1 MATLQQKLPESSS
14 GRSPK
19 TPARKILCT
28 TITATTTDMSTWR
41 SNTTMHPYIND
52 NAKSLSEFNNN
63 IFGVNTMVQGHN
75 KNLQEPTRKSI
86 MPTAAHKVEKHGL
99 KQSLPKLLCLKKSP
113 SSNYD
118 ELQTLNVNA
127 LREDYNSNKCTLD
140 NSASSSQS
148 GEQEGRKNR
157 NSFHQNVEEALSS
170 LLWQPYEY
178 QNNSGKSLSLS
189 SSSCSSRSSSS
200 LADLD
205 EITKSCSDILGAPT
219 CDPHACAAA
228 TATEMVIHLP
238 AADSQSAS
246 AAPTRDPPIAQR
258 APSRLSQPLSLAA
271 TARLCTSEHAA
282 ASCHVN
288 GGDMQAN
295 GGTTTPL
302 FASTLNLSSA
312 NVVGLPGNHSRY
324 ASVPVQTRPIA
335 FPNHSRNVSEPAS
348 QFLKFGNNTAVVPA
362 HRHSSHQVDQS
373 NLHQIN
379 NQLRSSSVPN
389 SAPPRQESGT
399 TTSSTISVPNVLVSG
414 VNRYNQKPQNVSN
427 VNVNF
432 YKAVPVNV
440 ASSVPTIHC
449 LNTVQGNDV
458 SNVQVLP
465 LGTNFSSPQSTI
477 SAGSSGSPA
486 HVSGTT
492 QVILHNTPENLN
504 RNTLLEPHFVPNSTS
519 ITNFLPPPPITTSSS
534 NVIIQNARTM
544 VSLVGTT
551 SPARTYTNAGINT
564 VQVSTS
570 TAPPARPGR
579 TFTSTEAQ
587 TDDIS
592 VLPPI
597 TVDTREHR
605 RRERRERRHQRR
617 IANGGVGTHR
627 ESSTQVNDRLPDLL
641 NSHLPPPYTPAPP
654 PQNVLGAMPPSMV
667 PPPAMV
673 PPPPGHPAGAAVL
686 QTVVPNNIVP
696 PSGFV
701 YPPPP
706 PVVPGQVPSMV
717 QGAPSVAVPVP
728 SPTGFRFPFPS
739 NGFRR

>member
-1 MATLQQKLPESSS
+1 DPAAQ
-14 GRSPK
+14 RSP
-19 TPARKILCT
+19 
-28 TITATTTDMSTWR
+28 TW
-41 SNTTMHPYIND
+41 
-52 NAKSLSEFNNN
+52 L
-63 IFGVNTMVQGHN
+63 
-75 KNLQEPTRKSI
+75 
-86 MPTAAHKVEKHGL
+86 
-99 KQSLPKLLCLKKSP
+99 
-113 SSNYD
+113 
-118 ELQTLNVNA
+118 
-127 LREDYNSNKCTLD
+127 
-140 NSASSSQS
+140 
-148 GEQEGRKNR
+148 
-157 NSFHQNVEEALSS
+157 
-170 LLWQPYEY
+170 
-178 QNNSGKSLSLS
+178 
-189 SSSCSSRSSSS
+189 SRS
-200 LADLD
+200 
-205 EITKSCSDILGAPT
+205 
-219 CDPHACAAA
+219 
-228 TATEMVIHLP
+228 
-238 AADSQSAS
+238 
-246 AAPTRDPPIAQR
+246 
-258 APSRLSQPLSLAA
+258 LSLAA
-271 TARLCTSEHAA
+271 TADAYTLPHCAG
-282 ASCHVN
+282 ASYVN

-295 GGTTTPL
+295 GATPTHPV

-324 ASVPVQTRPIA
+324 ASVPVQTRPVP

-348 QFLKFGNNTAVVPA
+348 QFLKFGNSVVPP

-389 SAPPRQESGT
+389 SVPRHESSGT
-399 TTSSTISVPNVLVSG
+399 TSTTTVPSVLVSG
-414 VNRYNQKPQNVSN
+414 SNRFNQKAQNGYNNNVSN

-477 SAGSSGSPA
+477 SASSSGNPS
-486 HVSGTT
+486 HISGTT
-492 QVILHNTPENLN
+492 QVILHNTPENINN
-504 RNTLLEPHFVPNSTS
+504 RNTLLEPQVVPSSST
-519 ITNFLPPPPITTSSS
+519 ITNFLLPPPITTSNS
-534 NVIIQNARTM
+534 NVVIQNARTM

-570 TAPPARPGR
+570 TAPPPRPGR

-592 VLPPI
+592 VLPPV
-597 TVDTREHR
+597 TVDTREQR

-617 IANGGVGTHR
+617 IANGVVGTHR
-627 ESSTQVNDRLPDLL
+627 ESGTQVNGLNNDRLPDLL

-654 PQNVLGAMPPSMV
+654 PQPQNVLGAVPPQMV
-667 PPPAMV
+667 PPQMV
-673 PPPPGHPAGAAVL
+673 PQHPPGAAVL

-706 PVVPGQVPSMV
+706 PVVPGQVPMV
-717 QGAPSVAVPVP
+717 QGPAPVAVPVP

-739 NGFRR
+739 NGFRSRTTLFCWGANIEDHFFLGRGATMKT